1 MFGSTF
7 TTRPIGSRGKRLKKL
22 KYFSFILKEVFS
34 PKNLLKMNT
43 TTNNETNN
51 NNTSSFEEKDT
62 FAADVIAHWARVSEN
77 SYTAL
82 DAFLTEQVTNTDTDN
97 VYYYDRTAEDRAS
110 EDEESE
116 DDEES
121 IAGFQRQFN
130 EANEQQQL
138 ENYENCKFQL
148 DFNREMWSARV
159 LECFQHYIEGYEAEK
174 RMPDYYNRFATKYAE
189 GVKLWAKFGLS
200 KEQYDAQIVYDNA
213 VSELDS
219 YNLSCLEAREDNPE
233 PEYELSLRTIIE
245 TFELQM
251 EQESAAQAKKEDESD
266 WWIETVDWSAAVEP
280 GVISKYQD
288 MMLSINEDEALDADD
303 ADDAEDEALDADDAD
318 ERYRDFMENQREEDL
333 ESARQNLLDSF

>member
-1 MFGSTF
+1 MCNSTSDYA
-7 TTRPIGSRGKRLKKL
+7 TLSPKKL

-43 TTNNETNN
+43 TNNETN
-51 NNTSSFEEKDT
+51 NNTSSFEEKEKDT

-77 SYTAL
+77 SL

-97 VYYYDRTAEDRAS
+97 VYYYDRAA

-116 DDEES
+116 DDELEDDEES
-121 IAGFQRQFN
+121 VAGFQRQFI
-130 EANEQQQL
+130 EGNEQNKL

-159 LECFQHYIEGYEAEK
+159 LECFQHYIERYEAEN

-219 YNLSCLEAREDNPE
+219 YHLSCLEAREDNPE

-266 WWIETVDWSAAVEP
+266 WWIESVDWSAAVEP

-288 MMLSINEDEALDADD
+288 MMLSIKDD
-303 ADDAEDEALDADDAD
+303 AVDDAEDAD

>member
-1 MFGSTF
+1 
-7 TTRPIGSRGKRLKKL
+7 
-22 KYFSFILKEVFS
+22 
-34 PKNLLKMNT
+34 MNT

-51 NNTSSFEEKDT
+51 NNTSSFEEKENT
-62 FAADVIAHWARVSEN
+62 FAADVIAHWAKVSEN

-82 DAFLTEQVTNTDTDN
+82 DAIIAAQVTNTDPLSN
-97 VYYYDRTAEDRAS
+97 VYYYDRT
-110 EDEESE
+110 SE
-116 DDEES
+116 DDEFEGENDGDYEENDEEDVA
-121 IAGFQRQFN
+121 IFQRQFN
-130 EANEQQQL
+130 EANERQQL
-138 ENYENCKFQL
+138 ENYENSKFQL
-148 DFNREMWSARV
+148 ECNREMWSQRV
-159 LECFQHYIEGYEAEK
+159 LECFQQYVERYEAEK
-174 RMPDYYNRFATKYAE
+174 GIPTDYNRFATKYEE

-213 VSELDS
+213 VSELAS
-219 YNLSCLEAREDNPE
+219 YQRFCLETREENPE

-266 WWIETVDWSAAVEP
+266 WWIESVDWSAAVEP

-288 MMLSINEDEALDADD
+288 MMLSIKDD
-303 ADDAEDEALDADDAD
+303 AVDDAEDAD